1 MTQMPPSMPRRTLR
15 KSPEPRTSPYSV
27 EPQFGYR
34 IQNSMNGIIASVASS
49 VSDRFAPRSVGA
61 SVVTQAS
68 LTAASASVLSYAPET
83 PNRFS
88 FARSKAALKS
98 AWLEM
103 SIRTNMIAKPTRP
116 RYRHHFWI
124 RA

>member
-1 MTQMPPSMPRRTLR
+1 MKFALVAVKKSQPNVLAARSTKTSARAAVTQIPPSMPRRTLR

-49 VSDRFAPRSVGA
+49 VSEMFVPKSVGA

-68 LTAASASVLSYAPET
+68 LTAASASVLS
-83 PNRFS
+83 
-88 FARSKAALKS
+88 
-98 AWLEM
+98 
-103 SIRTNMIAKPTRP
+103 
-116 RYRHHFWI
+116 
-124 RA
+124 